1 MRFSLLASS
10 RSSTVCSAPNNRP
23 NRQDESERSA
33 FLRGDHGFLAI
44 SRRRGRSG
52 SACAPSSSR
61 EGTTVLTTAQ
71 APATALATE
80 PSSLTSACT
89 ASMPE
94 TFAGKQGKDRIGM
107 PASDPGG
114 EIGIMKRTTM
124 RQVREVLRLRTARVG
139 LNEIARRV
147 GVAPSTVRLTLRR
160 LAKCRV
166 RVAIAGRDDRHRAGG
181 STVWMLLIASA
192 PLLGTG

>member
-10 RSSTVCSAPNNRP
+10 RSSTACSAANNRP

-94 TFAGKQGKDRIGM
+94 TSRENKVKDRIAM

-114 EIGIMKRTTM
+114 EIGIMKMAHNATAAKSRAAKYGHAGGHDAKVSRRLQLSHSHSAGDQSRYRAGASQTALVS
-124 RQVREVLRLRTARVG
+124 RQ
-139 LNEIARRV
+139 
-147 GVAPSTVRLTLRR
+147 GVSLIDTSSIESTV
-160 LAKCRV
+160 A
-166 RVAIAGRDDRHRAGG
+166 
-181 STVWMLLIASA
+181 
-192 PLLGTG
+192 